1 MKKITLAIVAFV
13 FSFMNVNAQNPLDG
27 AGFAV
32 KTNLLYDFMATIN
45 VGAEFRVGDKMTVD
59 IPVNINF
66 WDKSYDMQLK
76 HFMVQPEFR
85 YWLKEEFDMHF
96 FGAHLVYA
104 NYDIANISLPF
115 DMYPGLKN
123 ARFDGNAMGIG
134 LSYGYHL
141 YVTSAFRFEGT
152 IGLGYIHTKYDRY
165 DNSRITDK
173 NLKEN
178 YFGPTKLGISLVYM
192 IGSNR

>member
-1 MKKITLAIVAFV
+1 MNKLTLVILALV

-27 AGFAV
+27 AGFAL
-32 KTNLLYDFMATIN
+32 KTNVLYDFAATIN
-45 VGAEFRVGDKMTVD
+45 LGAEFRVGDKMTVD
-59 IPVNINF
+59 VPININF
-66 WDKSYDMQLK
+66 WNKSYDMQLK

-96 FGAHLVYA
+96 FGAHLLYA

-115 DMYPGLKN
+115 DMYPGLKDN
-123 ARFDGNAMGIG
+123 RFDGYGMGIG

-141 YVTSAFRFEGT
+141 YLTSAFRLEGT
-152 IGLGYIHTKYDRY
+152 IGLGYIRTKHDRY
-165 DNSRITDK
+165 DNGEITGKDL
-173 NLKEN
+173 NEN